1 MKWNNR
7 NAIQQE
13 LKNDAHLSFRVRDPK
28 LKWRRQ
34 ILQVGFSRKWY
45 PKKKKMLLML
55 KTVRNNLPM
64 FLDA

>member
-45 PKKKKMLLML
+45 PKKKNALTAK
-55 KTVRNNLPM
+55 NS
-64 FLDA
+64 

>member
-45 PKKKKMLLML
+45 QKKKIALTAK
-55 KTVRNNLPM
+55 NS
-64 FLDA
+64 